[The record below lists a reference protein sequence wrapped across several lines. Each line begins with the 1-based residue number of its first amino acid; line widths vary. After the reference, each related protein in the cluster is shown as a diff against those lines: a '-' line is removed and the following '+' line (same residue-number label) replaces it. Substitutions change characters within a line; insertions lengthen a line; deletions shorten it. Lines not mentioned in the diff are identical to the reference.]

1 MMPLRQRSCA
11 HDLSVLTISTVLAC
25 AGAASAHVTLLDFS
39 WTTSANSSQVAQ
51 ATCEDAC
58 TGGIAICT
66 ASVPS
71 FFHSG
76 SSMTDVNAT
85 YSGARHCVNSC
96 GDSLYVSANSG
107 VETTVSIK
115 TPLVAGDTSLWSFAH
130 SIATGAETSLIDN
143 GCGVGSATATT
154 SARHLWSV
162 AFRVTELTEVT
173 MNYTHAAQSDGL
185 GEGPRSS
192 WTLRRADGATIFEE
206 HLAGPF
212 NPPPTQGTLVWN
224 LEPGD
229 YTMNIDAAI
238 DGLSTQGGRPAAHSA
253 AANCELVFRPFGCS
267 RVATQTIDQTIT
279 TEDDLTLG
287 VIVEPALLGR
297 EFQWQLQSRI
307 FPNAWI
313 DINEGTYYL
322 PGGDRRVPVGEV
334 TGANSGSMFIDLNPA
349 HASVLS
355 GSRFRCMIT
364 DDCGILV
371 SQPIVVTVTDGASS
385 CPACAADYDQDGGVT
400 GGDIGALIA
409 DWEARTTCADVDL
422 DGGITGADLAA
433 FFNVFEAGGC

>member
-1 MMPLRQRSCA
+1 MMSLRQRSCA
-11 HDLSVLTISTVLAC
+11 HVLPALTVSAILAC
-25 AGAASAHVTLLDFS
+25 AGVAAADVTLLDFS

-58 TGGIAICT
+58 TGGFAICT
-66 ASVPS
+66 ASEPS

-85 YSGARHCVNSC
+85 HVGARHCVNSC

-107 VETTVSIK
+107 VATTVTIK
-115 TPLVAGDTSLWSFAH
+115 SPLVAGDTSLWSFAH
-130 SIATGAETSLIDN
+130 SIATGAETSLVDD

-154 SARHLWSV
+154 SARHIWNV

-173 MNYTHAAQSDGL
+173 MNYTHAAQRDGL
-185 GEGPRSS
+185 GEGPSSS
-192 WTLRRADGATIFEE
+192 WTLRRANGATIFEE

-267 RVATQTIDQTIT
+267 RVAAQTFDQTIT
-279 TEDDLTLG
+279 TDDDLTLG

-307 FPNAWI
+307 FPNDWI

-334 TGANSGSMFIDLNPA
+334 TGATSGTMFIDLNPA

-355 GSRFRCMIT
+355 GSRIRCMIT
-364 DDCGILV
+364 DDCGILI

-385 CPACAADYDQDGGVT
+385 CPACAADFDQDGGVT
-400 GGDIGALIA
+400 GSDIGAFFA
-409 DWEARTTCADVDL
+409 VFESGATCADVDA
-422 DGGITGADLAA
+422 DGAVTASDLSA
-433 FFNVFEAGGC
+433 FFTLVEAGGC